1 MPDLERRE
9 RACAGDPVPRAFIW
23 RLMGE
28 YQENIHQLSRWA
40 SLVVST
46 DWSVP
51 GGHYSLPLVLTSAME
66 SLPSDFGASLG
77 LEQKHNWSL
86 AVTFQGLMLKGVV
99 MQGLWFCPL
108 LGTRSLHPGDPLP
121 LAHHS
126 CPTHACLTPH
136 YKNHH
141 VAVPASLGFSQQH
154 YPQPSSMIVSQY
166 VSWSYPCSFHPMI

>member
-1 MPDLERRE
+1 MCLEGQKKKDTQMPDLERRE

-77 LEQKHNWSL
+77 LEQKHS
-86 AVTFQGLMLKGVV
+86 
-99 MQGLWFCPL
+99 
-108 LGTRSLHPGDPLP
+108 
-121 LAHHS
+121 
-126 CPTHACLTPH
+126 
-136 YKNHH
+136 
-141 VAVPASLGFSQQH
+141 
-154 YPQPSSMIVSQY
+154 
-166 VSWSYPCSFHPMI
+166 